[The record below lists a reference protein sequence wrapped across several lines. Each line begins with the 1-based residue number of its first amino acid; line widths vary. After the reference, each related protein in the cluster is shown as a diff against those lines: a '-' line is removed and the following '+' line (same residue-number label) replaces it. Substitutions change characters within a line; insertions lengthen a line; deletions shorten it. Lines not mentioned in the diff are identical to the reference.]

1 MLILLLD
8 TVLGIVLP
16 DGSLMLV
23 IILVLT
29 FVLLLTSQIIQLG
42 NVSINVQLDRVCLD
56 PNTIILAFSIVY
68 KALMLLFKAN
78 NAW

>member
-56 PNTIILAFSIVY
+56 PNTITLAFSIVY
-68 KALMLLFKAN
+68 KAPMLLFKAN